1 MKRPFLA
8 LMLAAVFGALALA
21 PTAASAATPTEVAA
35 AAESAANWIRGRQ
48 DPTTGALPG
57 VAGEWSM
64 SALAAAGVSPAE
76 VRGPGPGAP
85 SLDDF
90 FLSEWTSAP
99 FTEPTDPNL
108 NQNPSLHGAEDFARV
123 VLNAFAGGLV
133 PSALSAD
140 QNAVAQLASLYRF
153 GGSYGHDETVSET
166 AIGTLAMN
174 VAEAPRALLAKS
186 AEYFRRNQDADGGWT
201 FTAGNPGAESNAEMT
216 GVTLAA
222 LCTTGATAAD
232 PAVARGVAFLES
244 RFDPDTGA
252 FETFLGPNADADAW
266 ALDGLRTCEI
276 DTGVAPWT
284 TPLGRSPQ
292 DYLLSLQRTSGPNAG
307 SFEFEAGE
315 GEGQPNLE
323 ATQNA
328 LRALTSGSFYASPPV
343 FVGGPTVPAGTPVPL
358 TLLIDNGRGSPR
370 LCRIVAPTGSTVTE
384 ALEAAET
391 EASGTELPCV
401 AGLTLN
407 QEGIVTGLNGTSNT
421 STGQWVVRSAQAFD
435 SPPGPQEVELGDFI
449 RLRFPAA
456 GGLEATSGSM
466 NLGEQIEG
474 TVGRGQGVYVRVGE
488 APVEPRFSVTGPQRE
503 DFLVS
508 AGDCQGTPIE
518 PGSGCTVQIRFA
530 PASTGAASASLHL
543 LNANGNYGPPIGLSG
558 NGIPTRT
565 SQGPVGPAGA
575 SGTPGATGPAGPTG
589 PTGPTGATGETGE
602 RGPRGEAGKAASKKK
617 KSKQTAKR
625 KKDSRRRQLA
635 CGAHHRG
642 SPGKAT
648 KCIRR
653 KHPDHV
659 RGRDA

>member
-8 LMLAAVFGALALA
+8 FALAAVFGALALA
-21 PTAASAATPTEVAA
+21 PAGASAATPAEVSA
-35 AAESAANWIRGRQ
+35 AAESTVSWIRGEQ
-48 DPTTGALPG
+48 APTTGALPG

-76 VRGPGPGAP
+76 VRGPSLGAP
-85 SLDDF
+85 SLDDY

-133 PSALSAD
+133 PSALSAEG
-140 QNAVAQLASLYRF
+140 NAVAQLASLYRF

-166 AIGTLAMN
+166 AFGTLAMN
-174 VAEAPRALLAKS
+174 VVEAPRALLAKS

-201 FTAGNPGAESNAEMT
+201 FTAGNPGAESSVETT

-232 PAVARGVAFLES
+232 PAVSRGVAFLES

-252 FETFLGPNADADAW
+252 FETFLGPDADANAW

-276 DTGVAPWT
+276 DTGEAPWT
-284 TPLGRSPQ
+284 TPLGKSPA

-315 GEGQPNLE
+315 GEGEAQLDLD

-343 FVGGPTVPAGTPVPL
+343 FVGGPSVPAGTPVPL

-370 LCRIVAPTGSTVTE
+370 LCRIVAPTGSTIVE
-384 ALEAAET
+384 VLEAAET

-407 QEGIVTGLNGTSNT
+407 QEGVLTGLNGTGNT
-421 STGQWVVRSAQAFD
+421 STGQWVVRSAQTFD
-435 SPPGPQEVELGDFI
+435 SPPGSQEVELGDFV

-456 GGLEATSGSM
+456 GSLEASIGSL

-474 TVGRGQGVYVRVGE
+474 TVGRGQSIYVRVGE
-488 APVEPRFSVTGPQRE
+488 APLEPRFSVTGPRRE

-518 PGSGCTVQIRFA
+518 PGSGCTVQVRFA

-543 LNANGNYGPPIGLSG
+543 LNANGTYGPPIGLSG
-558 NGIPTRT
+558 NGIATPT
-565 SQGPVGPAGA
+565 SQGPVGPAGL
-575 SGTPGATGPAGPTG
+575 SGAPGATGSGGPV
-589 PTGPTGATGETGE
+589 GPTGATGPKGE
-602 RGPRGEAGKAASKKK
+602 AGEPGPRGKAGKSAPKKK
-617 KSKQTAKR
+617 KGRRTAR
-625 KKDSRRRQLA
+625 KKNGRRGQLA
-635 CGAHHRG
+635 CKARHRG
-642 SPGKAT
+642 SPSKAA
-648 KCIRR
+648 KCIR
-653 KHPDHV
+653 KHADRV
-659 RGRDA
+659 RATDA